1 MATLPKGQGVFL
13 PPFKAW
19 LANNIPAVYDN
30 TMTYYE
36 ELVALIK
43 YLQDIVV
50 PAVNDNASA
59 VTTISNAVEQLQS
72 YVENYFANLDVQ
84 EEINNKLDEM
94 AESGQLAD
102 IISQYLSSTA
112 IFGYDTINDVKNSS
126 NLVAGSYA
134 KTVGYLTENDNG
146 GALYKV
152 RTRTSGDNIDD
163 NKLVPIGENLVG
175 ELVNPSTTTTKL
187 GVNLRF
193 DNQSVS
199 DIKESID
206 TYKYMGVTDIIIV
219 VHLEGENCAVREN
232 VSTVRECI
240 TYALG
245 KNINVDT
252 VKFHCTDDALKT
264 SESYRT
270 LYKTHCSE
278 FLDSIVETTINRVIV
293 FNELNSMF
301 NSFASEQQAN
311 ICIDMVNYFKVLGY
325 EVSITVSSLSNFL
338 DCYYSYPSVTNTF
351 DFIAINDYP
360 VIGDNKNL
368 TSKEEVKEVYENF
381 YNLAKK
387 IKSLYPNKD
396 LILSEIGVQNVWES
410 LSKPSNYNIG
420 SMSGVTNS
428 DGKIIPLFF
437 SGLLND
443 TRLDGIFK
451 ETWLW
456 YTEYYKDYVKET
468 KIFRDTFVGG
478 NL

>member
-1 MATLPKGQGVFL
+1 MQNIFIELLPPWIETGLQPAFYDKESGTVLQQVSRMWAKMIELGQGF
-13 PPFKAW
+13 
-19 LANNIPAVYDN
+19 N
-30 TMTYYE
+30 TFSTNVTNTVNSYITQFN
-36 ELVALIK
+36 EL
-43 YLQDIVV
+43 Y
-50 PAVNDNASA
+50 
-59 VTTISNAVEQLQS
+59 S
-72 YVENYFANLDVQ
+72 YVHDYFDNLDVQ

-112 IFGYDTINDVKNSS
+112 IFGYDTISDVKNAD

-134 KTVGYLTENDNG
+134 KTIGYLTENDNG
-146 GALYKV
+146 GSLYKV
-152 RTRTSGDNIDD
+152 RTRTLSDDIDN
-163 NKLVPIGENLVG
+163 NKLVAIGNNLVG
-175 ELVNPSTTTTKL
+175 ELVNPSNTATKL

-193 DNQSVS
+193 DNQSVA
-199 DIKESID
+199 DIKDSID

-240 TYALG
+240 SYAIG
-245 KNINVDT
+245 KNIRVDT

-270 LYKTHCSE
+270 LYKTHCAE
-278 FLDSIVETTINRVIV
+278 FLDSIVETTIDRVIV

-311 ICIDMVNYFKVLGY
+311 ICIDMVNHFKSLGY

-360 VIGDNKNL
+360 IIGDNKNL
-368 TSKEEVKEVYENF
+368 TSEEEVKEVYENF
-381 YNLAKK
+381 YNLATKV
-387 IKSLYPNKD
+387 KSLYPNKD
-396 LILSEIGVQNVWES
+396 FILSEIGVQNVWES

-428 DGKIIPLFF
+428 EGKIIPLYF
-437 SGLLND
+437 SGLLKD
-443 TRLDGIFK
+443 SRLNGIFK
-451 ETWLW
+451 EVWLW
-456 YTEYYKDYVKET
+456 YTEYYKDYVEEA

-478 NL
+478 NQ